1 MNTAVFSTAFDS
13 YNIMHIIYAGAV
25 QEIPKEKRKNAM
37 SHFFRILT
45 RQGTAFCYFKGEEAA
60 RKARIQLET
69 MMESAKPNQL
79 FRYGSEIIDVE
90 SVISYGRTIKLKD
103 SEDGKSYAFTVIL
116 DTISERNNQ
125 ISFSFKSEES
135 AKKARAVLWS
145 IMETRYG
152 GNINQSS
159 EEKKV
164 SLETDVTNS
173 PALG

>member
-1 MNTAVFSTAFDS
+1 MNTVIFSTTSDS

-45 RQGTAFCYFKGEEAA
+45 RQGVAFCYFKGGESA

-79 FRYGSEIIDVE
+79 FRSGSEVIDVE
-90 SVISYGRTIKLKD
+90 SVISYGRIIKLRN
-103 SEDGKSYAFTVIL
+103 SEDGKSHAFTVIL
-116 DTISERNNQ
+116 NTMSERNNQ
-125 ISFSFKSEES
+125 LSFSFKSEES

-145 IMETRYG
+145 IMENFYG
-152 GNINQSS
+152 SKMNHSS
-159 EEKKV
+159 EGKNESALDDV
-164 SLETDVTNS
+164 SVVQ
-173 PALG
+173 P